1 MTKKPAPIPKETKG
15 DRTRVE
21 LIAAARRAF
30 RRAGYLSTT
39 IADISK
45 ESGKSTGVF
54 YLYFKSKDDL
64 LHALT
69 EEFRA
74 ELPHTLPVL
83 QQSGGDPVN
92 DLRISVKTYWDAY
105 KRHVDDFGGIFQAAM
120 VDTAFQRHLREI
132 REVGIASVAKRI
144 RRMKVRGYCHG
155 IDPVLAGSALT
166 GMVEFACYNWLSREI
181 DFERGT
187 INEARALETLTRLM
201 MGAVS
206 YQAPEV
212 EAPRRAR

>member
-1 MTKKPAPIPKETKG
+1 MTKKPVSVTKQTKR
-15 DRTRVE
+15 DRTRTE

-30 RRAGYLSTT
+30 RRSGYLSTT

-74 ELPHTLPVL
+74 ELPHSLPAL
-83 QQSGGDPVN
+83 QQTDGDPVN
-92 DLRISVKTYWDAY
+92 DLRISVKAYWDAY
-105 KRHVDDFGGIFQAAM
+105 KRHMDDFGGIFQAAM
-120 VDTAFQRHLREI
+120 VDTAFLRHLREI

-144 RRMKVRGYCHG
+144 RKMKVRGYCKG

-181 DFERGT
+181 DFKRGA

-206 YQAPEV
+206 YKASDV
-212 EAPRRAR
+212 EAVRRAR